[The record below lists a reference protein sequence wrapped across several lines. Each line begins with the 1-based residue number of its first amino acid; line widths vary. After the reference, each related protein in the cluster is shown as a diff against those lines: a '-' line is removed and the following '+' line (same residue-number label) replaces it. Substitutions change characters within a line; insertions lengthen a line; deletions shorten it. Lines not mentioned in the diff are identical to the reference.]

1 MAPEWAEVAMFSCFT
16 QLDYLLRETLLGLRR
31 GGWMNWAAISTITV
45 LLFLFG
51 ISLQSTWQLER
62 LLNQFGSQLEVS
74 AYLHSGVQASEL
86 QATVSAIPKVVDVT
100 TVTKEE
106 AWAKLV
112 QDLGISDIT
121 GATAQ
126 LKGNPLVDE
135 LKVKARDSEAVP
147 AIAEQ
152 LEQLEGVDEVRY
164 IDEAVT
170 RLAQLN
176 EGLRWTSAIVI
187 AILSLTSTAVIT
199 TTIRLIV
206 LARRREIEVMQLVGA
221 TRLWIYLP
229 FILQGAAFGIAGAT
243 VAWGLLFTIQT
254 FLTEMAEQQAD
265 FIQFLAEGLS
275 LNPQQM
281 IVLASALLGLG
292 TLVGLMGSLLAVRKF
307 SLH

>member
-1 MAPEWAEVAMFSCFT
+1 MFKFLT
-16 QLDYLLRETLLGLRR
+16 KFDYLLRETLLGLRR

-51 ISLQSTWQLER
+51 VSLQSTWQLDR

-74 AYLHSGVQASEL
+74 AYLQSGFQASDL
-86 QATVSAIPKVVDVT
+86 QATVQAIPNVVEVT
-100 TVTKEE
+100 PVTKEE
-106 AWAKLV
+106 AWANLV
-112 QDLGISDIT
+112 QELGVSDIE
-121 GATAQ
+121 GATNQ
-126 LKGNPLVDE
+126 LRGNPLVDE

-147 AIAEQ
+147 TIADQ
-152 LEQLEGVDEVRY
+152 LRQLEGIDEVRY

-176 EGLRWTSAIVI
+176 DGLRWASAIVI
-187 AILSLTSTAVIT
+187 AILTLTATAVIT

-221 TRLWIYLP
+221 TRAWIYLP

-254 FLTEMAEQQAD
+254 FLVELAQQQAD
-265 FIQFLAEGLS
+265 FIQFLAQGIRLS
-275 LNPQQM
+275 THQLA
-281 IVLASALLGLG
+281 VLAAALVGLG

-307 SLH
+307 SLR

>member
-1 MAPEWAEVAMFSCFT
+1 MIKLLTKF
-16 QLDYLLRETLLGLRR
+16 DYLLRETLLGLRR

-74 AYLHSGVQASEL
+74 AYLQSGFQASDL
-86 QATVSAIPKVVDVT
+86 KPVVEAFPDVVAVT
-100 TVTKEE
+100 PVTKES
-106 AWAKLV
+106 AWADLV
-112 QDLGISDIT
+112 ADMGLSDIA
-121 GATAQ
+121 GATDQ

-147 AIAEQ
+147 AIASQ
-152 LEQLEGVDEVRY
+152 LQALDGIDEVRY
-164 IDEAVT
+164 VDEAVT

-176 EGLRWTSAIVI
+176 DGLKWTSLFVI
-187 AILSLTSTAVIT
+187 TILTLTATAVIT

-221 TRLWIYLP
+221 TRIWIYLP
-229 FILQGAAFGIAGAT
+229 FILQGAAFGLAGAT
-243 VAWGLLFTIQT
+243 VAWGLLFAVQR
-254 FLTEMAEQQAD
+254 FLTELATQQAD
-265 FIQFLAEGLS
+265 FIQFVVQGLR
-275 LNPQQM
+275 LTPQQL
-281 IVLASALLGLG
+281 ILLPASLLGLG

-307 SLH
+307 SLR

>member
-1 MAPEWAEVAMFSCFT
+1 MFSCFT

-74 AYLHSGVQASEL
+74 AYLHSGVQANEL
-86 QATVSAIPKVVDVT
+86 EATVSAIPKVVDVT

-281 IVLASALLGLG
+281 IVLATALLGLG

-307 SLH
+307 SLR

>member
-1 MAPEWAEVAMFSCFT
+1 MFSFFT
-16 QLDYLLRETLLGLRR
+16 KFDYLLRETLLGLRR

-74 AYLHSGVQASEL
+74 AYLQSGFQASEM
-86 QATVSAIPKVVDVT
+86 QATVATIPNVVDVT
-100 TVTKEE
+100 PIPKEE

-112 QDLGISDIT
+112 QDLGLSDIE

-135 LKVKARDSEAVP
+135 LKVKARDSDSVP
-147 AIAEQ
+147 AIATQ
-152 LEQLEGVDEVRY
+152 LQQMEGVDEVRY

-176 EGLRWTSAIVI
+176 DGLQWTSAIVI
-187 AILSLTSTAVIT
+187 AILTLTATAVIT

-221 TRLWIYLP
+221 TRMWIYLP

-243 VAWGLLFTIQT
+243 VAWGLLFAIQT
-254 FLTEMAEQQAD
+254 LLVEMAEQQAD
-265 FIQFLAEGLS
+265 FIQFLAQGLS
-275 LNPQQM
+275 LNSHQM
-281 IVLASALLGLG
+281 TLLAAALVGLG

-307 SLH
+307 SLR